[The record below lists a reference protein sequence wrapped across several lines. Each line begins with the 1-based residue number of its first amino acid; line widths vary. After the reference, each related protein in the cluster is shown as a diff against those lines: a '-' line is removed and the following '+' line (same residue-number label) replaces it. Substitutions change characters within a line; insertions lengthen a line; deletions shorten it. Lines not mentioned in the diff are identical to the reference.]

1 MKPTKLFA
9 LLLIASIA
17 MLSACK
23 GKTTATT
30 AVADNETATVTETP
44 VSGVVNTKGRY
55 AIKSGI
61 VEYKTEVMG
70 MTGLQVLT
78 FDDYGK
84 LEMTDASMEMMGT
97 KIRTVT
103 IMKDGLIY
111 TLDMEAK
118 TGYSMRGSS
127 PNIDFENLSEQMVK
141 DMNLRKIGTES
152 YLGKN
157 CDKMSIDYQKMNMK
171 GDFLVFKGVP
181 LKVNTDMG
189 TMKMVLN
196 ATSFTEN
203 PAIPASKFEIPAD
216 FVMTTR

>member
-1 MKPTKLFA
+1 MKTTKLLA
-9 LLLIASIA
+9 LLFIASIV

-23 GKTTATT
+23 GKTTATP
-30 AVADNETATVTETP
+30 ADSDTESATVTETAG
-44 VSGVVNTKGRY
+44 SGIINTKGRY

-70 MTGLQVLT
+70 MAGMQTLT

-118 TGYSMRGSS
+118 TGNIISGNS
-127 PNIDFENLSEQMVK
+127 PNIDFENLSDEMVK
-141 DMNLRKIGTES
+141 DMNLKKIGTES

-157 CDKMSIDYQKMNMK
+157 CDKMEIDYQKLNMK

-181 LKVNTDMG
+181 LKINTDMG

-203 PAIPASKFEIPAD
+203 PTIPASRFEVPSD
-216 FVMTTR
+216 FVMTRR